1 MAEPKYILALDVG
14 QRRIGVALAN
24 SIARMASPLTTLIN
38 DEDLFDKLK
47 ELIEEN
53 HVDTVVIGLPRG
65 LEGQETAQTTYVR
78 EFSKT
83 FQDKLKIDY
92 VFQDEAVTSVIAEQE
107 LKQGK
112 KPYKKEDIDMV
123 AARQILEDYLHSE
136 IL

>member
-112 KPYKKEDIDMV
+112 KPYKKEDIDML